1 MKKTVLLLL
10 AAMAA
15 FGGCRK
21 QITGYERPDYN
32 PQPSLSAIL
41 CEGQPVWAQVSFAQG
56 LDSVHPTACENAEV
70 LLFVDGQ
77 FAERLPYEGD
87 GLYVGQT
94 IAEANHD
101 FACKVVIPGFDTLFA
116 QTRMPE
122 KPVVTDVEIMD
133 NATVDD
139 EGRPCMAILITFR
152 NTPEKRLFFIANMDA
167 HIHMANGAGYIHYD
181 DAVGSSINTDDPV
194 LLNEG
199 SDRLLFSNEIIT
211 DTSYTMKVNTSF
223 SSHGWGGSQLGQ
235 TYIRTG
241 YVVVRMH
248 GLSESAYHYM
258 KSRNAFD
265 EPDAY
270 TNLFLGVI
278 TPVNLY
284 DNVEN
289 GLGVMAAIAPMT
301 CDTVFLNPE
310 N

>member
-1 MKKTVLLLL
+1 MHE
-10 AAMAA
+10 
-15 FGGCRK
+15 
-21 QITGYERPDYN
+21 Y
-32 PQPSLSAIL
+32 
-41 CEGQPVWAQVSFAQG
+41 
-56 LDSVHPTACENAEV
+56 
-70 LLFVDGQ
+70 
-77 FAERLPYEGD
+77 
-87 GLYVGQT
+87 
-94 IAEANHD
+94 
-101 FACKVVIPGFDTLFA
+101 ACKVIVPGYDTLFA
-116 QTRMPE
+116 QTEMPE
-122 KPVVTDVEIMD
+122 TPVVTGIEIME

-139 EGRPCMAILITFR
+139 EGRPCMAILVTFR
-152 NTPEKRLFFIANMDA
+152 NTPGKRMFFTANMDA
-167 HIHMANGAGYIHYD
+167 VARFDNGSGYSYRAA
-181 DAVGSSINTDDPV
+181 AVGSSINTDDPV

-199 SDRLLFSNEIIT
+199 SDLLLFSNEIIA

-223 SSHGWGGSQLGQ
+223 SSYGWGGNLSGQ
-235 TYIRTG
+235 TNNRTG
-241 YVVVRMH
+241 HIVVRMH